1 MINRL
6 SEYAKV
12 VPYKYTISAN
22 LEKMLLDKPSGN
34 VFYVLRGTLISL
46 IKYRQCVLQS
56 MYREELSTPLSSTGN
71 VLHALRGTVNSHTK
85 YKQRTYVLIGT
96 VNSHT
101 KYKQWTYV
109 LIGTVNSLTKYRQCA
124 SCIERNCQLPYQV
137 QAM

>member
-85 YKQRTYVLIGT
+85 YKQC
-96 VNSHT
+96 
-101 KYKQWTYV
+101 TYV
-109 LIGTVNSLTKYRQCA
+109 LIGTVNSLTEYRQCA
-124 SCIERNCQLPYQV
+124 SCIERSCQLPYQV